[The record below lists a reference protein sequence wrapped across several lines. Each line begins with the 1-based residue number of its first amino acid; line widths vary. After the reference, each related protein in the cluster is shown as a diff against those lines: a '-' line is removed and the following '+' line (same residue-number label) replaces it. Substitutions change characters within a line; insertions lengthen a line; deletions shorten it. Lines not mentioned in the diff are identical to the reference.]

1 MLINGVP
8 TDSRCRILHRL
19 NAIVVGN
26 GTRLSAG
33 RAGKG
38 ESTGARVTRM
48 LEEVV
53 QITRGGIR
61 AIPGRKT

>member
-19 NAIVVGN
+19 NAIVVGK
-26 GTRLSAG
+26 GTLLSAG
-33 RAGKG
+33 RAGG
-38 ESTGARVTRM
+38 EHRCPRYTRM

-53 QITRGGIR
+53 QITRVGIR
-61 AIPGRKT
+61 AIPGCKT